1 MLKQTFPCKER
12 GKHNGFHSY
21 CISHQVSN
29 SQMKSSNS
37 MVLIIPKYWQG
48 PLKVPYMSSMF
59 LNNSAKIGCKGK
71 STFEFEESF
80 SIDIIGGVG
89 DLNLTPHLV
98 NPLMNVLLVLEA

>member
-1 MLKQTFPCKER
+1 
-12 GKHNGFHSY
+12 
-21 CISHQVSN
+21 
-29 SQMKSSNS
+29 
-37 MVLIIPKYWQG
+37 
-48 PLKVPYMSSMF
+48 MF